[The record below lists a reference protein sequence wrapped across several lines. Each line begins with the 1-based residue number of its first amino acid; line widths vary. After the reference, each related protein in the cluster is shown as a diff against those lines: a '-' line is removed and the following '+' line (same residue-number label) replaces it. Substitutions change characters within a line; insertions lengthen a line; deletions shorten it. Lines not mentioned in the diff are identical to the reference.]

1 MSIATGATRAEINT
15 LYKDVVQLEIMLRQ
29 IVDGSGRTTAPGR
42 FTVAQVNAQI
52 AAVQNAASAALAV

>member
-1 MSIATGATRAEINT
+1 MSIATGATRVEINN

-42 FTVAQVNAQI
+42 FTVAQINAQI
-52 AAVQNAASAALAV
+52 AAVQADCAAVLAS